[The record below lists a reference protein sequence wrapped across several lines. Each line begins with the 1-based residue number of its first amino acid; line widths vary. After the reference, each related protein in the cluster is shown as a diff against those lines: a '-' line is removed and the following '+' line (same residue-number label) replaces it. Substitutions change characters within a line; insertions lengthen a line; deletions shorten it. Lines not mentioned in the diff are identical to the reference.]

1 MTTMAD
7 SEITPPL
14 TIAQAAKLLNVD
26 RATVYRIAGLEWV
39 EYQASGVRPIRRIT
53 MESVKRLLERRAR

>member
-14 TIAQAAKLLNVD
+14 TATQAAKLLNVVVAGETKEV
-26 RATVYRIAGLEWV
+26 RAL
-39 EYQASGVRPIRRIT
+39 GV
-53 MESVKRLLERRAR
+53 K